1 MAWLQAHTAHWPVVH
16 TPWPLAKYI
25 QKTGTQQEEAYN
37 TLRSHTYVNACALT
51 AQHYTHQ
58 HCTVNACALTA
69 QHYTRQHCTV
79 NACAPTAQHYIR
91 ASTLQWNTA
100 DTKSCPVSGWV
111 SKVWLFKF
119 GATFDA
125 LSNCTAWF
133 WCTFIQRNL
142 ILMHLHSAQSDFNA
156 PSSSAVWYWCTFIQR
171 SLILMHLHPAQSVL
185 LL

>member
-37 TLRSHTYVNACALT
+37 TLRSHTY
-51 AQHYTHQ
+51 
-58 HCTVNACALTA
+58 VNACALTA

-142 ILMHLHSAQSDFNA
+142 ILMHLHSAQSDTDA
-156 PSSSAVWYWCTFIQR
+156 PSSSAVCAPAIVRQR
-171 SLILMHLHPAQSVL
+171 GFSRTALIPHQPAHE
-185 LL
+185 